1 LFYAWF
7 QWLHKEFKDNNYI
20 LLNMDETSVQHEYV
34 QKKGMV
40 VHDAPK
46 RRAAGDGFFMP
57 MKIAGT
63 RSHTTM
69 VSFIC
74 NNDLLQPHLPQF
86 VLPNKHIMTANDWVT
101 YSSMPFP
108 IEVMTDSNGWVD
120 AHFMMKILTLVRRS
134 VRQFYPATPII
145 LLLDSASQ
153 HLSHAVLAK
162 ARMLNIILL
171 LVPGQLT
178 WLLQPLDVEVFRT
191 FKETLRTLQFDAR
204 EEHEQGLLTVEQRV
218 AALTMAIQCVM
229 IEGHFATVFEKCG
242 YTDHNRNLH
251 SKIAQYVPEPH
262 LAEPK
267 IMTDA
272 DMVNLIGRNRIKMSE
287 KFFATPRRLSE
298 YHANERLAREQ
309 EHRKEAEEEHH
320 IMAEID
326 DMMCDPMLESISESM
341 SLGGADL
348 PPDHGHMH
356 TTQAGTSSS
365 SSSSTVLPKAKA
377 KASAKASATSDIAKN
392 TRAAKKAKL
401 H

>member
-1 LFYAWF
+1 
-7 QWLHKEFKDNNYI
+7 
-20 LLNMDETSVQHEYV
+20 
-34 QKKGMV
+34 
-40 VHDAPK
+40 
-46 RRAAGDGFFMP
+46 
-57 MKIAGT
+57 
-63 RSHTTM
+63 
-69 VSFIC
+69 
-74 NNDLLQPHLPQF
+74 
-86 VLPNKHIMTANDWVT
+86 
-101 YSSMPFP
+101 
-108 IEVMTDSNGWVD
+108 
-120 AHFMMKILTLVRRS
+120 
-134 VRQFYPATPII
+134 
-145 LLLDSASQ
+145 
-153 HLSHAVLAK
+153 
-162 ARMLNIILL
+162 MLNIILL

-348 PPDHGHMH
+348 PPDDGHIH

-365 SSSSTVLPKAKA
+365 SSSSTVLPKATA
-377 KASAKASATSDIAKN
+377 KASAKASATSDIVKN

-401 H
+401 Q